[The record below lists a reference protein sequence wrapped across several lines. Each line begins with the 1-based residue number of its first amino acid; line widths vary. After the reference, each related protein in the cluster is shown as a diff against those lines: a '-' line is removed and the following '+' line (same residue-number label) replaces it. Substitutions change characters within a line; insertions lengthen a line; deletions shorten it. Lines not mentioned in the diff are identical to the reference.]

1 MNKTGWLCLMAL
13 PCMSSAW
20 AQSSVTLYGSID
32 EGITFNTNSGGSHA
46 TTLGP
51 IAVPDFYGIRGK
63 EDLGNQLSAVFA
75 LQNGFKSNTGQ
86 ATIAAD
92 AFSQFAW
99 VGLSSPQYG
108 TLTLGRQL
116 DLATEVLRV
125 NSNGSLQYSF
135 YLFHPANLDNLGI
148 TGDSINNSVKYTTPT
163 IGGFT
168 ASGLYGFAD
177 ASTQPGRVYS
187 ADVVYSK
194 GPLRV
199 SAVYSSWRN
208 HAINLVSGLGE
219 THFLGESLAGGAIF
233 TAQRQDIAGLSALYK
248 ATDKLQLHG
257 MFTQVNLATAAD
269 SVKMRTAEL
278 GGEYYTSFAN
288 AVTTGGYV
296 SWFGGTRYE
305 EIGAGD
311 VYSLS
316 KRTIVYAQVTYQ
328 HADGVGNAAMPLLAA
343 ANGPSQAAFRVGV
356 HHFF

>member
-1 MNKTGWLCLMAL
+1 MKNIYLGTLTIML
-13 PCMSSAW
+13 CMSSAW

-32 EGITFNTNSGGSHA
+32 EGITFNTNAQGSR
-46 TTLGP
+46 TTTVGP
-51 IAVPDFYGIRGK
+51 VAVPDFYGFRGT

-86 ATIAAD
+86 ATIAGD

-99 VGLSSPQYG
+99 VGLSSLQYG

-116 DLATEVLRV
+116 DLATDALRI
-125 NSNGSLQYSF
+125 NSNGSIQYNF

-163 IGGFT
+163 IDGFS

-177 ASTQPGRVYS
+177 SSTQPGRVYS
-187 ADVVYSK
+187 ADLVYSR
-194 GPLRV
+194 GPFRA

-208 HAINLVSGLGE
+208 HVINLVSGLGDE
-219 THFLGESLAGGAIF
+219 RFLGESLANGALF

-257 MFTQVNLATAAD
+257 VLTQVNLASTTD
-269 SVKMRTAEL
+269 SVRMRTIEL
-278 GGEYYTSFAN
+278 GADYNTNFAN
-288 AVTTGGYV
+288 AVTMSGYV
-296 SWFGGTRYE
+296 SWLGDTRYDE
-305 EIGAGD
+305 VGVGD

-316 KRTIVYAQVTYQ
+316 KSTIIYAQITYQ
-328 HADGVGNAAMPLLAA
+328 RADGAGDAAIPLLAA
-343 ANGPSQAAFRVGV
+343 ANGPNQTAFRVGV